1 MTHTSEAAGAVLL
14 STDIRDEA
22 ATAALAAKLAGAI
35 RCPAFIALRGDLGA
49 GKTAFARA
57 FIRALPGTAADEDVP
72 SPTFTLVQTYDSA
85 KGEVW
90 HFDLYRIEHPSELVE
105 LGWDDAI
112 DEGICLVEWPEN
124 AGAALPPDR
133 IEVEINRGVGT
144 RAEGIEARRVSISA
158 FGTAQDDYKD
168 AALGK

>member
-1 MTHTSEAAGAVLL
+1 MTQTSGAAGAVLL
-14 STDIRDEA
+14 SIDICDEA
-22 ATAALAAKLAGAI
+22 ATAELAAKLAGAI
-35 RCPAFIALRGDLGA
+35 RCPTFIALRGDLGA

-57 FIRALPGTAADEDVP
+57 FIRALPGMAADEDVP

-112 DEGICLVEWPEN
+112 DEGICLVEWPEK
-124 AGAALPPDR
+124 AGPALPPDR
-133 IEVEINRGVGT
+133 LEVEIT
-144 RAEGIEARRVSISA
+144 RAEGIEARHMTIRALGSA
-158 FGTAQDDYKD
+158 QSEYKD